1 MKRMLTLA
9 VLALLVGTPLA
20 AQRTRPGLAETQK
33 SPQRRGLYFQLGFG
47 GGQEQLDLDRD
58 NLGYS
63 DPLWAPTFNFRGG
76 FTAHPNVRLGAD
88 FHSWIRPDGPV
99 TETASSIMPSL
110 QLYPLRNVGLHVRG
124 GAGYAWSSF
133 TTNGAFLSSIT
144 YGGWG
149 TNLGAGW
156 ELPLSRKVALTP
168 TFDWYQYWITN
179 GAIGPYTQRI
189 LAVGLGVTFQL
200 Y

>member
-9 VLALLVGTPLA
+9 VLAVLVGTPLA
-20 AQRTRPGLAETQK
+20 AQQTRPGLAEAQA
-33 SPQRRGLYFQLGFG
+33 PPMRRGLYFQLGFG
-47 GGQEQLDLDRD
+47 GGQEQLDLDWD

-63 DPLWAPTFNFRGG
+63 DPLWALTFNFRGG
-76 FTAHPNVRLGAD
+76 FTAHPNVRLGVD

-99 TETASSIMPSL
+99 TETASSIMPNV
-110 QLYPLRNVGLHVRG
+110 QLYPLRNYGLHVRG
-124 GAGYAWSSF
+124 GAGYAWSSIS
-133 TTNGAFLSSIT
+133 TNEAWSSSIT

-156 ELPLSRKVALTP
+156 EFPLSRKVALTP
-168 TFDWYQYWITN
+168 TFDWYQYWIN
-179 GAIGPYTQRI
+179 NAVIGSYTERI